1 MLVGVA
7 LGGALLDGVVLE
19 GAVLEGAV
27 LEGVVVTAGVLGVW
41 HAATEVM
48 TAAPINAT
56 AKARVDIGLSIA
68 ALSVPAASFQ
78 CPTSTGFLG
87 DRDGWTWELP
97 ECLVA
102 SSRKRYDLRHVRA
115 RPGRL
120 YRGGGPRHRRTG
132 PGSSG

>member
-19 GAVLEGAV
+19 GAA
-27 LEGVVVTAGVLGVW
+27 LEGVVVTSGVLGVW

-48 TAAPINAT
+48 TAAPISAT
-56 AKARVDIGLSIA
+56 AMARVDIRLSIA

-87 DRDGWTWELP
+87 DRDGWT
-97 ECLVA
+97 
-102 SSRKRYDLRHVRA
+102 
-115 RPGRL
+115 
-120 YRGGGPRHRRTG
+120 
-132 PGSSG
+132 